1 MNTTV
6 ERLKS
11 ELTAL
16 SVEHRAE
23 LAHFLIQTLN
33 TEGDAEVDQAW
44 EDEVNRRLDQI
55 KSGNARGIPA
65 DQVFARLKAKY
76 S

>member
-1 MNTTV
+1 MNPAV

-11 ELTAL
+11 ELTTL
-16 SVEHRAE
+16 SVEQRAE
-23 LAHFLIQTLN
+23 LAHFLIQTLDSEG
-33 TEGDAEVDQAW
+33 EGDVDEAW
-44 EDEVNRRLDQI
+44 ENEVNRRLDLI
-55 KSGNARGIPA
+55 ESGTVQGIPA